1 MGDVFFTT
9 AAKVSVL
16 LIFIGIGYL
25 LRRTRKLP
33 ENTGKV
39 LSLLTT
45 LIFSPAYTIKNLSAS
60 LTVGKRCVRI
70 KIGQHICILSRQCRT
85 IRKDIHGRVVI
96 SQSNESHW

>member
-9 AAKVSVL
+9 VSKVSVL

-33 ENTGKV
+33 ENAGKV

-45 LIFSPAYTIKNLSAS
+45 LISAPLTPSKICPPA
-60 LTVGKRCVRI
+60 
-70 KIGQHICILSRQCRT
+70 
-85 IRKDIHGRVVI
+85 
-96 SQSNESHW
+96 